1 MGNLRA
7 CLAIAMLAL
16 AACGSDS
23 AKTDAGIVLIDSP
36 TPDAK
41 VWEDAPPGP
50 TYDFSCTSN
59 PAPTDATATVT
70 LSGSAQEVGFDLENF
85 ELTIT
90 NLEDA
95 TVEACKAGAP
105 DCADENSYGTAMT
118 DATGGFSVGPIDT
131 GMMPLDGYL
140 VLSKTGSRTLYTYPP
155 QPLIADFSGIPMM
168 TVAPSLIALLPQ
180 LPIGGCTQMDQNNGM
195 LLLAFTDCKDMPIG
209 DTANLTISIKQN
221 DTEVQGT
228 TVINIGN
235 VVSQLAGTF
244 LVCNVPEN
252 ATTTIG
258 GKYQSTELRAHD
270 VKVVKGA
277 TTATIVRPG
286 Y

>member
-23 AKTDAGIVLIDSP
+23 AKTDAGITLIDSP

-70 LSGSAQEVGFDLENF
+70 LSGTAQEAGFDLSSF
-85 ELTIT
+85 QFTLTS
-90 NLEDA
+90 LEDA
-95 TVEACKAGAP
+95 TVDACKAGAP
-105 DCADENSYGTAMT
+105 DCVDDNSYGTVTT
-118 DATGGFSVGPIDT
+118 DATGAFSLGPIDT
-131 GMMPLDGYL
+131 DMMPLDGYL
-140 VLSKTGSRTLYTYPP
+140 ALTKTGSRTLYTYPP
-155 QPLIADFSGIPMM
+155 QPLIADFTGIPML
-168 TVAPSLIALLPQ
+168 TLAPSLIGVLGQ
-180 LPIGGCTQMDQNNGM
+180 VGCSQNDQNNGM
-195 LLLAFTDCKDMPIG
+195 LLLAFTDCADMPIG
-209 DTANLTISIKQN
+209 DVDNLTISIKQN
-221 DTEVQGT
+221 DTEVSGASVLHLGELQA
-228 TVINIGN
+228 
-235 VVSQLAGTF
+235 QLAGTF